1 MKRTHLAL
9 AASALAGLGLSTL
22 TACGGDGAAGATE
35 VADAKVCIDQ
45 YATATVIDDLLTGIK
60 EGLKSATDD
69 GLELDIQN
77 PNADAATE
85 QTLAQKF
92 ISGGCDLIVPVGTSA
107 SQLMATASKDIP
119 IVFAASSTPVEA
131 KLVKSMDEPG
141 GNVTGVA
148 DVIDPVPDIDAMTE
162 LVPGLD
168 KVGLIWK
175 LGDPAGDAQADKV
188 RAHLDDLGIE
198 YVEATISNGSDI
210 TQAAQSLV
218 GKVDAI
224 EIPGDTTTISA
235 VEGLMKVA
243 DDAEIPVFGG
253 TSEAVEAGAVISSSY
268 DYEVVGQAVAQLVL
282 EVLDGADP
290 ATTAVVVPETGGFD
304 LNLTKLEQ
312 LGIDVPA
319 EIRDAALTTH

>member
-1 MKRTHLAL
+1 MKRTYLAL
-9 AASALAGLGLSTL
+9 AASALACTTL
-22 TACGGDGAAGATE
+22 AACGEDGGGGARDAG
-35 VADAKVCIDQ
+35 DAKVCVDQ

-60 EGLKSATDD
+60 AGLADAIDD
-69 GLELDIQN
+69 GLELDVQN

-92 ISGGCDLIVPVGTSA
+92 ISGGCDVIVPVGTSA
-107 SQLMATASKDIP
+107 SQLMATATKDIP
-119 IVFAASSTPVEA
+119 IVFAASSTPVDAE
-131 KLVKSMDEPG
+131 LVASMDEPG

-148 DVIDPVPDIDAMTE
+148 DVIDPVPDIDAMKQ
-162 LVPGLD
+162 LIPDLD

-175 LGDPAGDAQADKV
+175 LGDPAGDAQADKA
-188 RAHLDDLGIE
+188 RAHLDELGVE

-243 DDAEIPVFGG
+243 DDAKLPVYGG
-253 TSEAVEAGAVISSSY
+253 TGEAVAAGAVISSSY
-268 DYEVVGQAVAQLVL
+268 DYEVVGKEVATLVL
-282 EVLDGADP
+282 AVLDGADP

-304 LNLTKLEQ
+304 LNRTKLTE

-319 EIRDAALTTH
+319 EILDAALTTQ

>member
-1 MKRTHLAL
+1 MKRTALTL
-9 AASALAGLGLSTL
+9 AASALACTALA
-22 TACGGDGAAGATE
+22 ACGEDGGGGATD
-35 VADAKVCIDQ
+35 VADAKVCVDQ
-45 YATATVIDDLLTGIK
+45 YATATVIDDLLSGMK
-60 EGLKSATDD
+60 SGLKEATDD
-69 GLELDIQN
+69 GLKLDIQN

-92 ISGGCDLIVPVGTSA
+92 ISGDCDVIVPVGTSA
-107 SQLMATASKDIP
+107 SQLMATATKDIP

-131 KLVKSMDEPG
+131 KLVKSMDAPG

-148 DVIDPVPDIDAMTE
+148 DVIDPVPDIDAMTK
-162 LVPGLD
+162 LIPGLA

-188 RAHLDDLGIE
+188 RKHLDELGIG

-243 DDAEIPVFGG
+243 DDAEIPVYGG

-268 DYEVVGQAVAQLVL
+268 DYKVVGEAVAKVVL

-290 ATTAVVVPETGGFD
+290 AKTAVVVPETGGFD
-304 LNLTKLEQ
+304 LNLTKLKE